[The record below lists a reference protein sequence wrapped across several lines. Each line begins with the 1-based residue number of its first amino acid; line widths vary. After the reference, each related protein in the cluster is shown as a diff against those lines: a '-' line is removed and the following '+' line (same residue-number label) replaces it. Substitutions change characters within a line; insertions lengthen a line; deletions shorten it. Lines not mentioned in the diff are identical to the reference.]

1 VVSVGRS
8 NKAARAAAPGAVA
21 LNFLTWV
28 RRQAWLR
35 PVYRLAPE
43 SLRLRFADLLKARSR
58 ARLRFPRTANWARP
72 IPVLPDR
79 LGNTPVERSTGLGLD
94 VYGFI
99 RGQFGL
105 GESVRLYSRALL
117 SAGCDLALHDVDL
130 GLPHGWSDHSLDA
143 FMREEAPHQTS
154 IIFINPDWLEVALD
168 KIGRDRLA
176 GKYIIGCWFWE
187 LESIPAS
194 WVSALAEVDA
204 IMVASTFVESA
215 FRSVTDK
222 PIIRVPI
229 PLSEVPDSGLQR
241 SDFGLDEEC
250 FTFLTSFDFNSSP
263 ARKNP
268 LATIAA
274 FRAAFPVER
283 NDVRLVVK
291 SSNGHR
297 HDDAVR
303 SLIAA
308 ARGDSRIVIRDEVIE
323 RAHVRALQRCCDV
336 YVSLHRAEG
345 FGLGLAECMELGKP
359 VIATRWSGNL
369 EFMDETNSCLVDYTL
384 VPVQQGEYLDAAEA
398 LWAEAN
404 IDAAAAAMKGLADS
418 PELARR
424 IGLKAQQ
431 DVRRKLAPA
440 SAADALVR
448 QLAALNG
455 APSATV
461 SRPEGQ

>member
-1 VVSVGRS
+1 MVSVGHS
-8 NKAARAAAPGAVA
+8 DKAARAAAPGAIA

-43 SLRLRFADLLKARSR
+43 SLRLRLADLLKARSR
-58 ARLRFPRTANWARP
+58 ARLRFPRTASWSRP
-72 IPVLPDR
+72 VPVPSDR
-79 LGNTPVERSTGLGLD
+79 LGITSVEKRTGLGLD

-154 IIFINPDWLEVALD
+154 IIFINPDWMEAALE
-168 KIGRDRLA
+168 KIGRERLA
-176 GKYIIGCWFWE
+176 GKYIVGCWFWE
-187 LESIPAS
+187 LERIPAS
-194 WVSALAEVDA
+194 WLRALAEVDA
-204 IMVASTFVESA
+204 IMVASTFIEGA

-229 PLSEVPDSGLQR
+229 PLSDVPDSGLQR

-274 FRAAFPVER
+274 FRAAFPIER

-291 SSNGHR
+291 SSNGHQY
-297 HDDAVR
+297 DEAVR

-323 RAHVRALQRCCDV
+323 RAHVRALQRCCDA

-369 EFMDETNSCLVDYTL
+369 EFMDEANSCLVDYTL
-384 VPVQQGEYLDAAEA
+384 VPVQQGEYHDSAGA
-398 LWAEAN
+398 LWAEAD
-404 IDAAAAAMKGLADS
+404 IDAAAAAMKRLADS
-418 PELARR
+418 PELARH
-424 IGLKAQQ
+424 IGSKAQQ

-440 SAADALVR
+440 SAAEALIS
-448 QLAALNG
+448 QLTGLNG
-455 APSATV
+455 APSAPV

>member
-1 VVSVGRS
+1 MSVGHS
-8 NKAARAAAPGAVA
+8 EKAARAPAPGAIA

-35 PVYRLAPE
+35 PVYRMAPE
-43 SLRLRFADLLKARSR
+43 WLRVRLADLLKARSR
-58 ARLRFPRTANWARP
+58 ARLRFPRTASWSRP
-72 IPVLPDR
+72 VPVLSDC
-79 LGNTPVERSTGLGLD
+79 LGTTPVVKRTGLGLD

-117 SAGCDLALHDVDL
+117 SGGCDLALHDVDL

-154 IIFINPDWLEVALD
+154 IIFINPDWMGAALE

-187 LESIPAS
+187 LERIPAS
-194 WVSALAEVDA
+194 WLSALAEVDA
-204 IMVASTFVESA
+204 IMVASTFIEGA

-229 PLSEVPDSGLQR
+229 PLSDVPDSGLQR

-283 NDVRLVVK
+283 SDVRLVVK
-291 SSNGHR
+291 SSNGHQY
-297 HDDAVR
+297 DEAVR

-308 ARGDSRIVIRDEVIE
+308 AHGDSRIVIRDEVIE
-323 RAHVRALQRCCDV
+323 RAHVRALQRCCDA

-369 EFMDETNSCLVDYTL
+369 EFMDEANSCLVDYTL
-384 VPVQQGEYLDAAEA
+384 VPVQQGEYHDAVEA
-398 LWAEAN
+398 LWAEVD
-404 IDAAAAAMKGLADS
+404 IDAAAAAMKRLADS
-418 PELARR
+418 PELARQ
-424 IGLKAQQ
+424 IGSKAQQ

-440 SAADALVR
+440 SAAEALVR
-448 QLAALNG
+448 QLTGLNG
-455 APSATV
+455 APSAPVT
-461 SRPEGQ
+461 RPEGQ